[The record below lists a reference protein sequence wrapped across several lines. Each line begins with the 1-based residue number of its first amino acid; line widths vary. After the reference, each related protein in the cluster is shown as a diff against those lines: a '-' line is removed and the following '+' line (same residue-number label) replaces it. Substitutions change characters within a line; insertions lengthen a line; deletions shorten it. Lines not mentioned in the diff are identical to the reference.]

1 MNKTLKVIAVTV
13 FATSMLGV
21 AGCSDEQKEKWGK
34 AADAVGDAAKTTASD
49 VKEGAQDAI
58 KNAKP
63 TDPDTGEAIR
73 D

>member
-1 MNKTLKVIAVTV
+1 MNRILKVISIAV

-34 AADAVGDAAKTTASD
+34 AADAVGDAAKTTAKD
-49 VKEGAQDAI
+49 VTEGAKDAI

-63 TDPDTGEAIR
+63 TDPSTGEVIKE
-73 D
+73 